1 MSTLHSLKWVRIPLD
16 FCHFPSLLRRL
27 PNDCHPGKYLDVCT
41 LHSSDRFRMLHIM
54 IAEMQKPLFNN
65 CYDFGCECQKN
76 WNIVTIR
83 RNHRILRIQI
93 WSYECTK
100 IVSLDWIVNNN
111 LLWISGRGSSAH
123 SLFFQKIWIRKCVR
137 LITKT
142 SFTSG

>member
-65 CYDFGCECQKN
+65 CYDFGCECKKIEILSPLGGI
-76 WNIVTIR
+76 IVYSGYR
-83 RNHRILRIQI
+83 SEVPNVPKL
-93 WSYECTK
+93 S
-100 IVSLDWIVNNN
+100 VWIE
-111 LLWISGRGSSAH
+111 L
-123 SLFFQKIWIRKCVR
+123 
-137 LITKT
+137 LITICYESVDEAVPHTVCFSKK
-142 SFTSG
+142 FELENVSG